1 MNRDYW
7 QLKAAAANYQ
17 DAHHNTTRISNRLK
31 ALEERGLYDPA
42 LDSQLQTAAVSRD
55 ESAKILRK
63 LYKAVAPPAIVKFQI
78 ESVGLG
84 DLLMAQLVGVVG
96 DFKLYTEA
104 WWETTAEAVE
114 TGATVLAHNHDDET
128 GPEKRV
134 LVIGETKTCG
144 VREIWSYC
152 GHGDVTRK
160 RKRGA
165 DQATQF
171 AAGSP
176 LAKTLVHEMADFALR
191 QNGVP
196 DKNGKARPK
205 CPYYDHYLARK
216 ALTTEQRPDWTQ
228 KRRNNDAIRLVGKA
242 ILKDIWRVQHGQ
254 EPVYGAR
261 TPWTP
266 RPRYTDGTPK
276 TPREPIQD

>member
-7 QLKAAAANYQ
+7 QLKTAAANYQ

-42 LDSQLQTAAVSRD
+42 LDSQLQTAEVSRD

-63 LYKAVAPPAIVKFQI
+63 LYRAVAPPAIVKFQQETI
-78 ESVGLG
+78 GLG
-84 DLLMAQLVGVVG
+84 DLLMAQLVGVLG
-96 DFKLYTEA
+96 DFKFYTEA
-104 WWETTAEAVE
+104 WWETPEAGSQGDLDSQE
-114 TGATVLAHNHDDET
+114 TNDGEV
-128 GPEKRV
+128 PEKRV
-134 LVIGETKTCG
+134 LVIGETRTCG
-144 VREIWSYC
+144 VRDIWSYC
-152 GHGDVTRK
+152 GHGDVERK

-165 DQATQF
+165 SQDTQF

-176 LAKTLVHEMADFALR
+176 LAKTLVHEMAEFALR

-205 CPYYDHYLARK
+205 CPYYDFYLARK
-216 ALTTEQRPDWTQ
+216 ALTAQQRDAWKPV
-228 KRRNNDAIRLVGKA
+228 RRNNDAIRLTGKA
-242 ILKDIWRVQHGQ
+242 ILKDLWRVQHGQ
-254 EPVYGAR
+254 EPAYGAR

-266 RPRYTDGTPK
+266 R
-276 TPREPIQD
+276 EPIQP